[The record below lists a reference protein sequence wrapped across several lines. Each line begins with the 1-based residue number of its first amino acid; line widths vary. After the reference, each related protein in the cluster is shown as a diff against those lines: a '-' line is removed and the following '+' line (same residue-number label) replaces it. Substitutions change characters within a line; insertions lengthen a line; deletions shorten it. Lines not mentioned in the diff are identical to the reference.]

1 MPGGRRPV
9 DIFTNNGENETM
21 TKQEFKELIEK
32 RPLILDGATGS
43 NLRLMGMPAGVCTE
57 KWVNEHPEV
66 IQKLQKAYVEAGS
79 MVVYAPTFMANRIS
93 LKNVGLEEEVR
104 KLNIENV
111 RISKEAVGDCA
122 LVAGNLSTTSQ
133 PLEPIGIMTYEAL
146 LENYKEQI
154 QYLAEAGVDYL
165 AAETLLSLE
174 EAMVICDAAAGVCDL
189 PLTISFTCE
198 GDGRLYFGG
207 DVVEAAVTLQEMGV
221 DAVGVNCSVGPNQLT
236 SIVKNLKKNL
246 EIPVLVKPNAGV
258 PVIDKQGQ
266 AHYNMAEDEF
276 ARCMLEL
283 KEAGASVM
291 GGCCGTTPQYIE
303 KMCDIFC

>member
-1 MPGGRRPV
+1 
-9 DIFTNNGENETM
+9 M
-21 TKQEFKELIEK
+21 TKQKFREMIKK
-32 RPLILDGATGS
+32 QPLILDGATGS

-57 KWVNEHPEV
+57 KWVNEHPEA
-66 IQKLQKAYVEAGS
+66 IQSLQKAYVDAGS
-79 MVVYAPTFMANRIS
+79 MAVYAPTFMANRIS
-93 LKNVGLEEEVR
+93 LKNVGLEDEIR

-111 RISKEAVGDCA
+111 KISKDAVGDRA

-133 PLEPIGIMTYEAL
+133 PLEPIGTMTYEVL

-154 QYLAEAGVDYL
+154 QYLVEAGVDYL

-174 EAMVICDAAAGVCDL
+174 EAMVICDAAAEICDL
-189 PLTISFTCE
+189 PLTVSFTCE
-198 GDGRLYFGG
+198 GDGRMYFGG
-207 DVVEAAVTLQEMGV
+207 SVVEAAVTLQEMGV
-221 DAVGVNCSVGPNQLT
+221 DAVGVNCSVGPNQLMA
-236 SIVKNLKKNL
+236 IVKNLKENL

-258 PVIDKQGQ
+258 PVIDEQGN

-283 KEAGASVM
+283 KKAGASVM

-303 KMCDIFC
+303 KMCNIFS

>member
-1 MPGGRRPV
+1 
-9 DIFTNNGENETM
+9 M
-21 TKQEFKELIEK
+21 TKQEFKKLLE
-32 RPLILDGATGS
+32 RGPLILDGATGS

-66 IQKLQKAYVEAGS
+66 IQRLQKSYVDAGS
-79 MVVYAPTFMANRIS
+79 MAVYAPTFMANRIS
-93 LKNVGLEEEVR
+93 LKNVGLEDEIR

-111 RISKEAVGDCA
+111 RISREAVGDRA

-133 PLEPIGIMTYEAL
+133 PLEPVGTMTYEVL

-154 QYLAEAGVDYL
+154 QYLVEAGVDYL

-174 EAMVICDAAAGVCDL
+174 EAMVICDAAAEVCEL

-198 GDGRLYFGG
+198 GDGRMYFGG
-207 DVVEAAVTLQEMGV
+207 DVVEAAAALQEMGV

-236 SIVKNLKKNL
+236 AIVKNLKENL

-258 PVIDKQGQ
+258 PQIDAQGQ
-266 AHYNMAEDEF
+266 AHYNMEEEEF

-283 KEAGASVM
+283 KKAGASVM

-303 KMCDIFC
+303 KMCDILC

>member
-1 MPGGRRPV
+1 
-9 DIFTNNGENETM
+9 M
-21 TKQEFKELIEK
+21 TKQEFKKLLE
-32 RPLILDGATGS
+32 RGPLILDGATGS

-66 IQKLQKAYVEAGS
+66 IQRLQKSYVDAGS
-79 MVVYAPTFMANRIS
+79 MAVYAPTFMANRIS
-93 LKNVGLEEEVR
+93 LKNVGLEDEIR

-111 RISKEAVGDCA
+111 RISKEAVGDRA

-133 PLEPIGIMTYEAL
+133 PLEPVGTMTYEAL

-154 QYLAEAGVDYL
+154 QYLVEAGVDYL

-174 EAMVICDAAAGVCDL
+174 EAMVICDAAAEVCEL

-198 GDGRLYFGG
+198 GDGRMYFGG
-207 DVVEAAVTLQEMGV
+207 DVVEAAAALQEMGV

-236 SIVKNLKKNL
+236 AIVKNLKENL

-258 PVIDKQGQ
+258 PQIDAQGQ
-266 AHYNMAEDEF
+266 AHYNMEEEEF

-283 KEAGASVM
+283 KKAGASVM

-303 KMCDIFC
+303 KMCDILC

>member
-1 MPGGRRPV
+1 
-9 DIFTNNGENETM
+9 M
-21 TKQEFKELIEK
+21 TKQEFKELLEK
-32 RPLILDGATGS
+32 GALILDGATGS

-57 KWVNEHPEV
+57 KWINENPEV
-66 IQKLQKAYVEAGS
+66 IQKLQKAYVDAGS

-93 LKNVGLEEEVR
+93 LKNVGLEDDVR

-111 RISKEAVGDCA
+111 RISKEAVGNRA

-133 PLEPIGIMTYEAL
+133 PLEPYGTMTYDEL
-146 LENYKEQI
+146 LENYIEQI
-154 QYLAEAGVDYL
+154 TYLVEAGVDYL

-174 EAMVICDAAAGVCDL
+174 EAVVICDAAAEVCDL
-189 PLTISFTCE
+189 PLTLSFTCE

-207 DVVEAAVTLQEMGV
+207 NVVGAAMTLQEMGA
-221 DAVGVNCSVGPNQLT
+221 DAVGVNCSVGPNQLLA
-236 SIVKNLKKNL
+236 IVKNLKANL
-246 EIPVLVKPNAGV
+246 KIPVLVKPNAGI
-258 PVIDKQGQ
+258 PQIDANGQ
-266 AHYNMAEDEF
+266 AHYNMDEEEF
-276 ARCMLEL
+276 SRCMLEL

>member
-1 MPGGRRPV
+1 
-9 DIFTNNGENETM
+9 M
-21 TKQEFKELIEK
+21 TKQEFKKLLEK
-32 RPLILDGATGS
+32 GPLILDGATGS
-43 NLRLMGMPAGVCTE
+43 NLRLLGMPAGVCTE

-66 IQKLQKAYVEAGS
+66 IQRLQKSYVDAGS
-79 MVVYAPTFMANRIS
+79 MAVYAPTFMANRIS
-93 LKNVGLEEEVR
+93 LKNVGLEDEIR

-111 RISKEAVGDCA
+111 RISKEAVGDRA

-133 PLEPIGIMTYEAL
+133 PLEPVGTMTYEAL

-154 QYLAEAGVDYL
+154 QYLVEAGVDYL

-174 EAMVICDAAAGVCDL
+174 EAMVICDAAAEVCEL

-198 GDGRLYFGG
+198 GDGRMYFGG
-207 DVVEAAVTLQEMGV
+207 DVVEAAAALQEMGV

-236 SIVKNLKKNL
+236 AIVKKLKNNL

-258 PVIDKQGQ
+258 PQIDAQGQ
-266 AHYNMAEDEF
+266 AHYNMEEEEF

-283 KEAGASVM
+283 KKAGASVM

-303 KMCDIFC
+303 KMCDILC

>member
-1 MPGGRRPV
+1 
-9 DIFTNNGENETM
+9 M
-21 TKQEFKELIEK
+21 TKQEFRILVKKE
-32 RPLILDGATGS
+32 PLILDGATGS

-57 KWVNEHPEV
+57 KWVNEHPEM

-79 MVVYAPTFMANRIS
+79 KVVYAPTFMANRIS
-93 LKNVGLEEEVR
+93 LKNVGLEDEVR

-111 RISKEAVGDCA
+111 RISKEAVGDKA

-133 PLEPIGIMTYEAL
+133 PLEPIGTMTYETL

-154 QYLAEAGVDYL
+154 RYLVEAGVDYL

-174 EAMVICDAAAGVCDL
+174 EAMVICDAAAEVCDL
-189 PLTISFTCE
+189 PLTLSFTCE
-198 GDGRLYFGG
+198 SDGRMYFGG
-207 DVVEAAVTLQEMGV
+207 NVADAAMVLQEMGA
-221 DAVGVNCSVGPNQLT
+221 DAVGVNCSVGPNQLLA
-236 SIVKNLKKNL
+236 IVKSLKDAL
-246 EIPVLVKPNAGV
+246 SIPVLVKPNAGI
-258 PVIDKQGQ
+258 PQIDEFGQ
-266 AHYNMAEDEF
+266 AHYDMDEETF

-283 KEAGASVM
+283 KEAGATVM